1 LADIL
6 GRITLTTAIAED
18 QIVKLS
24 NIAQSI
30 RFNVIDM
37 VYKAQSGHISPGL
50 GAADIMAAL
59 FFGILHLDPQN
70 PEMADRD
77 RFVLSKGHS
86 CPVLYATLALRGYF
100 PVEEL
105 KTLRQLGSRL
115 QGHPV
120 AGYLPG
126 IEATTGSLGMGASQ
140 AVGMALEGKMLRKD
154 YSVWALLGDGE
165 LNEGLIWEAAMGA
178 GKYKLGNLVF
188 IVDRN
193 GLQTD
198 GACEDVMP
206 MDPIDKKFEAF
217 GWKVI
222 KVDGHNIPALLTAM
236 NEAREYKLGPV
247 CIIAKTIKGKGVS
260 FMENT
265 TEWHAKPPNDEQYA
279 RAIAEVNGGPL

>member
-1 LADIL
+1 
-6 GRITLTTAIAED
+6 LTTAILEE
-18 QIVKLS
+18 QTVKLT
-24 NIAQSI
+24 NIAQDI
-30 RFNVIDM
+30 RFNVVDM

-50 GAADIMAAL
+50 GAADIMATL
-59 FFGILHLDPQN
+59 FFETMHLDPRH
-70 PEMADRD
+70 PEMPDRD

-140 AVGMALEGKMLRKD
+140 SIGMALEARMLRKT
-154 YSVWALLGDGE
+154 YNIWALLGDGE
-165 LNEGLIWEAAMGA
+165 LNEGLIWEAAMSA
-178 GKYKLGNLVF
+178 AKYKLGNLVF

-198 GACEDVMP
+198 GNAEDVMP
-206 MDPIDKKFEAF
+206 MEPIDKKFEAF
-217 GWKVI
+217 NWKVI
-222 KVDGHNIPALLTAM
+222 KVDGHSIPNLQAAFR
-236 NEAREYKLGPV
+236 EAQDYKLGPV

-279 RAIAEVNGGPL
+279 DAVAQLDRGRL